1 MEKKAYITA
10 SELAELLGI
19 SVSRAYRLIHD
30 MNKELAND
38 GYLTVSGRVPT
49 RYFEER
55 WYSGNEIN
63 SF

>member
-1 MEKKAYITA
+1 MNKKAYITA
-10 SELAELLGI
+10 LELAELLGI
-19 SVSRAYRLIHD
+19 SVSRAYRIIHD

-55 WYSGNEIN
+55 WYSGNEIKN
-63 SF
+63 I

>member
-10 SELAELLGI
+10 SELSELLGI

-30 MNKELAND
+30 MNKELANE

-55 WYSGNEIN
+55 WYSGNEIKN
-63 SF
+63 F